1 MANVIEVL
9 LRGTDD
15 TASLRRGIT
24 SLRTAFAA
32 LGAGAL
38 LTNLIANISEAES
51 STAQLDVAFKN
62 TGATL
67 GKSRQ
72 SLDDLAKSMQKTTTF
87 SDDLVKQGEAIL
99 LTFDKVRGEAFE
111 RTARVA
117 ADLAERTGGDLVSS
131 MQQLGRALNDPL
143 QGLTLLRRS
152 GIQFSESQQDLIKD
166 FIKTGEA
173 AKAQEVIL
181 TELERRYKGSA
192 EAARNTLGGSLKG
205 LKNAFGDLFEGTT
218 QGTSGATDA
227 INSLAASLANPDIKA
242 GIDITVTGLAK
253 MAELVAKLVGLI
265 GSLGSKAAEVIGG
278 DGVLGKAVRG
288 VGSFLNPASSVFSL
302 GMTALKPEKEKFQY
316 QYDASSRFPWE
327 TPGGMVKQ
335 KPELEEINVTLQQIR
350 DGYVG
355 VLQEMEEATRSS
367 TEKQAAEFIKF
378 KTTLEFLRD
387 EGLISPEKYSSRL
400 GSELDELLP
409 EININEIKSMYMSV
423 KQEST
428 ELSEFVKGVWQGA
441 GNSIRQTL
449 SDAAYEGKLSL
460 RSLVDIG
467 RRVVAD
473 LIAAFTTSQFK
484 EIFKSLASSSKAGG
498 GGFWSMLGGLFGF
511 AAGGGDISRPTWVG
525 EEGRELVV
533 PKAGGARVYNQR
545 QLAGMG
551 SNMSYAPTTNIQVIE
566 REDQAKTTEAIL
578 NAIAMQRSEDM
589 EELMRMLAKSGVE
602 VRS

>member
-24 SLRTAFAA
+24 SLRSAFAA

-38 LTNLIANISEAES
+38 LTNLVANISEAES
-51 STAQLDVAFKN
+51 ATAQLDVAFKN

-67 GKSRQ
+67 GKTRQ
-72 SLDDLAKSMQKTTTF
+72 QLDDLAVSMQKTTTF

-99 LTFDKVRGEAFE
+99 LTFDKVRGDAFE

-152 GIQFSESQQDLIKD
+152 GIQFSDTQKDLVKD
-166 FIKTGEA
+166 FVKTGEA
-173 AKAQEVIL
+173 AKAQDVIL

-218 QGTSGATDA
+218 QGTGAATDA

-242 GIDITVTGLAK
+242 GIDTYVTGLAK
-253 MAELVAKLVGLI
+253 ISELVVKLVSAI
-265 GSLGSKAAEVIGG
+265 GSLGSKAAEVISG
-278 DGVLGKAVRG
+278 DGLLGKTIRG
-288 VGSFLNPASSVFSL
+288 MASLVPGSGLASA
-302 GMTALKPEKEKFQY
+302 GYAALTTEKKEPFQY
-316 QYDASSRFPWE
+316 RYDIESRFPWE
-327 TPGGMVKQ
+327 KSGGFTPQKEELKEVSVTVQRVK
-335 KPELEEINVTLQQIR
+335 
-350 DGYVG
+350 DDYAG
-355 VLQEMEEATRSS
+355 VLKEMEELTRSS
-367 TEKQAAEFIKF
+367 TEKQAADFIEL
-378 KTTLEFLRD
+378 KTTLQFLRD
-387 EGLISPEKYSSRL
+387 EGLISSEKYGERL
-400 GSELDELLP
+400 GSALDDLLP
-409 EININEIKSMYMSV
+409 EFDLNEIKAMYTSV
-423 KQEST
+423 KKEST
-428 ELSEFVKGVWQGA
+428 ELSEFMKGVWQGV

-473 LIAAFTTSQFK
+473 LIAAFTTSELK
-484 EIFKSLASSSKAGG
+484 SIFKSLMDSSKQS
-498 GGFWSMLGGLFGF
+498 GGFLAAIGAAFGF
-511 AAGGGDISRPTWVG
+511 AAGGGDISKPTWVG

-551 SNMSYAPTTNIQVIE
+551 SSLSYSPTTNIQVIE

-578 NAIAMQRSEDM
+578 NAVAMQRSEDM